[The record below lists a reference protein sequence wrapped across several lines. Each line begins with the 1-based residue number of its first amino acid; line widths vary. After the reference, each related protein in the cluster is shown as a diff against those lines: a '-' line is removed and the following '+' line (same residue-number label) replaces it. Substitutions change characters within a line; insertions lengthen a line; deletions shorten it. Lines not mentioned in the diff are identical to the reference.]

1 MLKFYTKAEGS
12 RPLEGGYRWPY
23 MDIAVAQRRNPS
35 PGGDDFVVLNRTHA
49 TKLLDELDRLDFD
62 GVDVWAT
69 R

>member
-1 MLKFYTKAEGS
+1 
-12 RPLEGGYRWPY
+12 
-23 MDIAVAQRRNPS
+23 MDIAVAHRTPL
-35 PGGDDFVVLNRTHA
+35 PGEEFVVLNRTHA

>member
-23 MDIAVAQRRNPS
+23 MDIAVAQRTS
-35 PGGDDFVVLNRTHA
+35 VPGGEEFVVLNRTHA

>member
-1 MLKFYTKAEGS
+1 MLKFYTKTEGS

-23 MDIAVAQRRNPS
+23 MDIAVAHRTPL
-35 PGGDDFVVLNRTHA
+35 PGEEFVVLNRTHP
-49 TKLLDELDRLDFD
+49 TTLLDELDRLDFD

>member
-12 RPLEGGYRWPY
+12 RPLEGDYRWPY
-23 MDIAVAQRRNPS
+23 LDIAVAHRAPS
-35 PGGDDFVVLNRTHA
+35 PGGEEFVVLNRTHP
-49 TKLLDELDRLDFD
+49 TTLLGELDRVDFD